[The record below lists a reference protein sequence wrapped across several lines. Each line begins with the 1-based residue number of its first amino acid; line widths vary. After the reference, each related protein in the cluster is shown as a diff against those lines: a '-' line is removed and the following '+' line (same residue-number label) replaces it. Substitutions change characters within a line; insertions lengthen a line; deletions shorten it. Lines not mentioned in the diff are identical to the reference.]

1 MATLRLSRAK
11 TDYQCDKCARL
22 IRKGREYIRVE
33 PFPIARI
40 RGMEKV
46 KHICKQCVGFQAS
59 VEQEISEN
67 TKDWLKRQWAQNR
80 QDYRQLSFADLS
92 FNIAQTQVYVFNISS
107 QFIRNLITSPE
118 EMYKLTPV
126 MFEELIC
133 ERLSAMGF
141 GVQQVGGHTY
151 HKDGGIDV
159 VAWTKLHEFPFLMAI
174 QAKYHHSPMVKTGP
188 QSVRE
193 CFLSG
198 RVRLENDQIQP
209 NLPDRPQVYRMAI
222 NFGLFS
228 SQPHGTST

>member
-1 MATLRLSRAK
+1 
-11 TDYQCDKCARL
+11 
-22 IRKGREYIRVE
+22 
-33 PFPIARI
+33 
-40 RGMEKV
+40 MEKV

-188 QSVRE
+188 QSVRDLLGTVKTLPFHVGVLVTNTTFRPDAAWMAKQQPTIIRLRDIQDIRRWLVND
-193 CFLSG
+193 FLDEYDW
-198 RVRLENDQIQP
+198 REVPAEIQVCP
-209 NLPDRPQVYRMAI
+209 GVTIKIPKTKVK
-222 NFGLFS
+222 S
-228 SQPHGTST
+228 